1 MAQPQQVRTYR
12 ELFTVSEFRVLFAGG
27 ATSVAGSTMQML
39 ALSALVY
46 ATTSSPLLAALA
58 YLAGFAPQAL
68 GAATLLSWADRVP
81 PRGFLA
87 AWDCVRAA
95 GALLLAADVLPVW
108 GIFVLIMSVGVVDAV
123 ASAVRTAVLVDVL
136 PRDGY
141 VLGRSVLNITVGA
154 MQIVGFGVGGTLL
167 AAVGPRAAL
176 LVSAALAFAT
186 ALVTRLGLRSRAP
199 KATGAATIRTTT
211 AGNKRLFGDRT
222 TRALLL
228 AQWIP
233 NGLIVGAEALF
244 VPYAGD
250 AAGALFVAAAAGMLV
265 GDVVFGRWVPR
276 ELRNR
281 LVIPLRLLL
290 AAPYLLFLLEPAV
303 WIAVAAVGVASVGYA
318 ASLALQDQFLAV
330 VPEHLRAQG
339 LGLAGSGMMT
349 AQALSAT
356 VVGLGAELSTPAVSI
371 AGAAILSLLVTATL
385 APGLKAPTKVPL

>member
-1 MAQPQQVRTYR
+1 
-12 ELFTVSEFRVLFAGG
+12 
-27 ATSVAGSTMQML
+27 
-39 ALSALVY
+39 
-46 ATTSSPLLAALA
+46 
-58 YLAGFAPQAL
+58 
-68 GAATLLSWADRVP
+68 LLSQADRVP

-95 GALLLAADVLPVW
+95 GALLLASSVLPVW
-108 GIFVLIMSVGVVDAV
+108 GIFALIMSLGVVDAV

-176 LVSAALAFAT
+176 LVSAALALTT
-186 ALVTRLGLRSRAP
+186 ALVTRLGLRPRAP

-211 AGNKRLFGDRT
+211 DGNKRLLGDRA
-222 TRALLL
+222 TRSLLL

-290 AAPYLLFLLEPAV
+290 AAPYLLFLLQPAV
-303 WIAVAAVGVASVGYA
+303 WIAVVAVGVASVGYA

-330 VPEHLRAQG
+330 VPENLRAQG

-356 VVGLGAELSTPAVSI
+356 VVGLGAELFTPAISI
-371 AGAAILSLLVTATL
+371 AAAAVLSLLVTAAL
-385 APGLKAPTKVPL
+385 VPGLRVREKVAP

>member
-1 MAQPQQVRTYR
+1 MRTYR

-95 GALLLAADVLPVW
+95 GALLLAAKVLPVW
-108 GIFVLIMSVGVVDAV
+108 GIFALIMSLGVVDAV

-176 LVSAALAFAT
+176 LVSAELALAT
-186 ALVTRLGLRSRAP
+186 ALVTRLGLRPRAP

-211 AGNKRLFGDRT
+211 DGNKRLLGDRT
-222 TRALLL
+222 TRSLLL

-265 GDVVFGRWVPR
+265 GDIVFGRWVPR
-276 ELRNR
+276 DLRNR

-303 WIAVAAVGVASVGYA
+303 SVAVAAVGVASIGYA

-330 VPEHLRAQG
+330 VPEELRAQG

-356 VVGLGAELSTPAVSI
+356 VVGLGAELSTPAISI
-371 AGAAILSLLVTATL
+371 AGAAVLSLLVTAAL
-385 APGLKAPTKVPL
+385 APGLRVRTRVPL